1 MTDQTPRKRVTVR
14 YFASIREAL
23 GQGEEAVDTPAAT
36 LGALRQELL
45 ERGGAYAEV
54 LAPGRAVRMALN
66 QTLSDEAAPLP
77 AGAEVAFFPPV
88 TGG

>member
-1 MTDQTPRKRVTVR
+1 MTDQTLRKRITVR

-23 GQGEEAVDTPAAT
+23 GQGEEAVVTPAAT

-45 ERGGAYAEV
+45 ARGGAYAEV

>member
-1 MTDQTPRKRVTVR
+1 MTDQTPRKRITVR

-45 ERGGAYAEV
+45 ARGGAYAEV